1 MICNSVFISNSKTK
15 RALLLNHSEHVHS
28 PHYVYDAVFVG
39 GYGALIKI
47 WTLSLYVFLS
57 KECWWHFCRGLS
69 SIEGSYTRVSF
80 ECMPTFLGEIGQGK
94 QR

>member
-1 MICNSVFISNSKTK
+1 MFTVLT
-15 RALLLNHSEHVHS
+15 
-28 PHYVYDAVFVG
+28 YVYDAVFVE